1 MKFFEFSKR
10 DYEKICD
17 ECMLDDEY
25 KKLLEYKIKGHSIVK
40 IADELNCSQARV
52 NVMIKKLKNKIRRII

>member
-1 MKFFEFSKR
+1 ME
-10 DYEKICD
+10 DICNM
-17 ECMLDDEY
+17 CMLDDEY